1 MDAGRRSAPDPED
14 ARTAAEF
21 VARLHALKEWS
32 GLTYREL
39 AQRAGAVGD
48 VLPRS
53 TVANMLSRSTLP
65 REELVVAFVRAC
77 GSGPDGIDS
86 WLRVR
91 KELARRERQSTE
103 VPEYGADGA
112 ATGGAVAVDEPAE
125 PDNAVRGA
133 AEGQSSGGELAGSG
147 PGGGAAPASADAS
160 DLVPDAVTEEDAE
173 GAPGDDARGV
183 NGAAGGAVDP
193 NEPAGESPSVRTEPT
208 QPSRR
213 TLLLVASAVVVIA
226 AVLATL
232 VYVMRDSGDDA
243 PGPPQ
248 NGADRPSFSMGAA
261 MLEPAP
267 GKVFIRPAGSR
278 WCLGER
284 NDDSGQIFQV
294 PCESKILPDF
304 RIELSP
310 SGWWRIEN
318 YHPVHGERCTGI
330 TGRRPDSGSV
340 FTNQKCNQRGDGELF
355 RIEPVIE
362 AGPGVYTIRPAH
374 PGFCMTLETAPDG
387 ISTHVVQRP
396 CREERTGQRFALE
409 RRS

>member
-1 MDAGRRSAPDPED
+1 M
-14 ARTAAEF
+14 
-21 VARLHALKEWS
+21 ARLHALKEWS

-103 VPEYGADGA
+103 VPEYGA
-112 ATGGAVAVDEPAE
+112 GGALAAGGTVAVDEPAE

-133 AEGQSSGGELAGSG
+133 AEGQSSDGEPAGSG
-147 PGGGAAPASADAS
+147 PGGGAAPAAADTS
-160 DLVPDAVTEEDAE
+160 DLVPDAVAERVVE
-173 GAPGDDARGV
+173 GAPGDDARGAD
-183 NGAAGGAVDP
+183 GAAGGAVDR
-193 NEPAGESPSVRTEPT
+193 NGPAEESPSVRTGPT
-208 QPSRR
+208 RLAKPSRR
-213 TLLLVASAVVVIA
+213 TLLLVVSAVVAIG

-232 VYVMRDSGDDA
+232 VYVMRDSGGDA

-248 NGADRPSFSMGAA
+248 NGAVRPSFSMGAA

-284 NDDSGQIFQV
+284 SDDSGQIFQV
-294 PCESKILPDF
+294 SCESKILPDF

-330 TGRRPDSGSV
+330 TGRRPESGSV

-355 RIEPVIE
+355 RIEPVTE

-374 PGFCMTLETAPDG
+374 PGACMTLETAPDG
-387 ISTHVVQRP
+387 ISAHVVLRP
-396 CREERTGQRFALE
+396 CREGRTGQRFVLE